1 MPARAFCFWRD
12 FGKLKIKKIIKLAK
26 KLENSKSKNDQ
37 ILTFH
42 VKVFGCQYN
51 EWDAVRLTTILKSAG
66 LIESTKNE
74 ADLVFLINCS
84 VRKSAVDRTY
94 GMVKN
99 IRLVNKRVVITGC
112 ILKEDRVKF
121 EEKGCVIWDGENL
134 KALSRLID
142 FNIEPS
148 TVNRKPST
156 GLVPIM
162 KGCNN
167 FCAYCAVPYTR
178 GREIS
183 RPFDE
188 VIDDVK
194 RAIGNGHK
202 EILLL
207 GQNVNSY
214 KGKDSTK
221 FSSPPLRG
229 GVGSGESEE
238 VSTIFED
245 DKSIVGFADLLRAI
259 NEMPGDF
266 IVNFTSNH
274 PKDMNDEIVEAIA
287 TLPKIAKSVH
297 LPLQAGSDKI
307 LKAMNRPYTRAQYL
321 ALVVKLKSKIKGLR
335 LTTDII
341 VGFPGESEEDFE
353 ETVEIFKKVKY
364 FQAYINKYSPRSG
377 TAAFKLGDP
386 ISWQEKERRW
396 RVLNKI
402 LLEQN
407 SRPR

>member
-1 MPARAFCFWRD
+1 MKFFI
-12 FGKLKIKKIIKLAK
+12 KI
-26 KLENSKSKNDQ
+26 
-37 ILTFH
+37 
-42 VKVFGCQYN
+42 FGCQYN
-51 EWDAVRLTTILKSAG
+51 EWDAVRLATILKNAG
-66 LIESTKNE
+66 LVESTKDE
-74 ADLVFLINCS
+74 ANLVFLLNCS

-94 GMVKN
+94 GTVKN
-99 IRLVNKRVVITGC
+99 ILNFSPDSPPKPGGFEGGIKKIIITGC
-112 ILKEDRVKF
+112 ILKEDRKKF
-121 EEKGCVIWDGENL
+121 EEKGCVIWDGEDCKELAKILHIELQPNSYNL
-134 KALSRLID
+134 ELTTALI
-142 FNIEPS
+142 
-148 TVNRKPST
+148 
-156 GLVPIM
+156 PIM

-188 VIDDVK
+188 VIEDLK
-194 RAIGNGHK
+194 RSIEAGNK

-214 KGKDSTK
+214 HAVIPAKAGTQDSAN

-229 GVGSGESEE
+229 GVGGGESKE
-238 VSTIFED
+238 VSANFKD
-245 DKSIVGFADLLRAI
+245 GKSIVGFADLLREI
-259 NEMPGDF
+259 NEISGDF
-266 IVNFTSNH
+266 VVNFTSNH
-274 PKDMNDEIVEAIA
+274 PKDMSDEIIEAIA
-287 TLPKIAKSVH
+287 KLPKIAKSVH
-297 LPLQAGSDKI
+297 LPIQSGSNKI
-307 LKAMNRPYTRAQYL
+307 LKAMNRPYTKEQYL
-321 ALVVKLKSKIKGLR
+321 ALVEKLKSRIRDLR